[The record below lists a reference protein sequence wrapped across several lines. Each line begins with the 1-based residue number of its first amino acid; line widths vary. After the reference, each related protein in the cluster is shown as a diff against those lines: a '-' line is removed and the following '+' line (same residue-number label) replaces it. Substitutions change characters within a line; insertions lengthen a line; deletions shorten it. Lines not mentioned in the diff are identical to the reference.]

1 MIKIG
6 LDDVNVLEL
15 RGVLPRHLDRG
26 TEIDGPN
33 FARVLSGVVSKTPAA
48 ATRVQNFL
56 AFEKLRPVRL
66 HVVEKLFLP
75 LVIHL
80 VEAAPLVTKAQRRL
94 RLLRVERA
102 RAVVL
107 LKRRADSR
115 Q

>member
-33 FARVLSGVVSKTPAA
+33 FARVLARVVSKTPAA
-48 ATRVQNFL
+48 ATRVQDLL
-56 AFEKLRPVRL
+56 AFEKLRAVRL
-66 HVVEKLFLP
+66 HVIEELLFP
-75 LVIHL
+75 LGIHL
-80 VEAAPLVTKAQRRL
+80 VEATPFVTKAQGCL
-94 RLLRVERA
+94 RLLCVERT

-107 LKRRADSR
+107 LKSRAD
-115 Q
+115 